1 MGYQFGVMQGR
12 LSPPESG
19 RFQAFPRNS
28 WRDEFPRAKQAGFSY
43 IEWIHDGYDEGANPI
58 FAATGRSELEKLKV
72 QHGITTPAICADWF
86 MEFPLIRCTVEE
98 RKRRENH
105 LRLLIPIARQIGAW
119 RIVIPFVDNS
129 RLATEKEWEEVVAI
143 LERAVSIADEHQV
156 ELHLEADLDPESF
169 KRFLELIPHPSIKVN
184 WDSGNSSGLGYVA
197 TREFAAYGGRIGSIH
212 IKDRYRKPEGGVET
226 RPLGTGSADFND
238 VFRAIRSTEYSGGLT
253 LQAARGVPGDEVDF
267 LRTQIEFLK
276 PFCEVD

>member
-1 MGYQFGVMQGR
+1 
-12 LSPPESG
+12 
-19 RFQAFPRNS
+19 
-28 WRDEFPRAKQAGFSY
+28 
-43 IEWIHDGYDEGANPI
+43 
-58 FAATGRSELEKLKV
+58 
-72 QHGITTPAICADWF
+72 

-105 LRLLIPIARQIGAW
+105 LRLLIPIALQIGAW